1 MKVKRLIRTCAVATL
16 LGVAMPV
23 TAVIADDVSTIA
35 QQVTEKKVTFTIE
48 KMTCAMCPITVRKA
62 MEKVEGVLSVV
73 TDYDTRT
80 AVVVFDPAKAN
91 VEDIAKASENAGYPA
106 ILVDSQGS

>member
-1 MKVKRLIRTCAVATL
+1 MKRLIKACAVAAV

-23 TAVIADDVSTIA
+23 AAVMADGASPAT
-35 QQVTEKKVTFTIE
+35 QQVSEKKVTFDIE

-62 MEKVEGVLSVV
+62 MEKVDGVLSVI

-91 VEDIAKASENAGYPA
+91 IEAIAKASENAGYPA
-106 ILVDSQGS
+106 ILDENQGS

>member
-1 MKVKRLIRTCAVATL
+1 MKRLIKTCAVAAV

-23 TAVIADDVSTIA
+23 AAVMADDASTTT
-35 QQVTEKKVTFTIE
+35 QQVTEKKVTFDIE

-62 MEKVEGVLSVV
+62 MEKVDGVASVK
-73 TDYDTRT
+73 TDFDTRT
-80 AVVVFDPAKAN
+80 AIVVFDPAKVN

-106 ILVDSQGS
+106 ILKDEHGS